1 MTQASWAQLTGLQ
14 AWWPVALVAA
24 RLFGLASVAPA
35 LGTPGLGA
43 RMRLILAGLLG
54 LSLAPAVLRAGA
66 LSAEALPWP
75 GLPAGVTS
83 LLAEVVTGGALGLSA
98 ALIVAGARQAGEIVG
113 FQAGLSPAALF
124 DPEAGDWLTPLGHL
138 YGAVAVATF
147 LALDGPWVLVK
158 SVIESYQVVPLGGL
172 PLTEHLAAW
181 AFARVGDALSLAIR
195 AAAPPALAIAL
206 AGFAVGLL
214 GRAAPSL
221 QLVALALPVRFL
233 VGLLTVGLGVAT
245 LAATFSN
252 AWQDWAV
259 AGLTE

>member
-1 MTQASWAQLTGLQ
+1 MTQANWAQIAGFQ
-14 AWWPVALVAA
+14 AWWPTALVAA
-24 RLFGLASVAPA
+24 RLFGLASVAPVI
-35 LGTPGLGA
+35 GTPGLGP
-43 RMRLILAGLLG
+43 RMRIVLAGLVG
-54 LSLAPAVLRAGA
+54 LALAPAVLRTCA
-66 LSAEALPWP
+66 LTADAAPWP
-75 GLPAGVTS
+75 GLPVGVTS
-83 LLAEVVTGGALGLSA
+83 LLAELVAGGALGMSA

-158 SVIESYQVVPLGGL
+158 AVIESYQVVPLGGL
-172 PLTEHLAAW
+172 PLSDDLAAW
-181 AFARVGDALSLAIR
+181 AFARVGDALALAIR

-206 AGFAVGLL
+206 AGIAVGLL

-233 VGLLTVGLGVAT
+233 VGLMTVGLGVAT
-245 LAATFSN
+245 LAATFAS
-252 AWQDWAV
+252 AWREWAV